1 MLPVRPAH
9 RLGAVP
15 LIQMDESVD
24 VSLTWR
30 IEVPRARV
38 WQCLTDADLLSQWL
52 GDLVS
57 GAIEAD
63 SSFEVN
69 HGDSC
74 CCRSTVRTC
83 AEPGRLEFT
92 WQFPD
97 EPDSMVALELA
108 EADGITDLRL
118 SHTALGDLAESY
130 RDGWSVHLSY
140 LEASALGTPLP
151 RLMFWRLHGT
161 VAQLNVR

>member
-1 MLPVRPAH
+1 M
-9 RLGAVP
+9 P
-15 LIQMDESVD
+15 LIQIDESVD

-38 WQCLTDADLLSQWL
+38 WQCITDAELLSQWL

-63 SSFEVN
+63 SNFEVN
-69 HGDSC
+69 HGDNY
-74 CCRSTVRTC
+74 CCRSTVKTC

-97 EPDSMVALELA
+97 EPDSTVALELA
-108 EADGITDLRL
+108 ESDGITDLRL
-118 SHTALGDLAESY
+118 SHKALGDLAASY
-130 RDGWSVHLSY
+130 RDEWCVHLSY

-151 RLMFWRLHGT
+151 PSMFWRLHGT